1 LSDRWKN
8 YFDSHGAF
16 GTNWLTTAV
25 PHWSFHETLYGM
37 IQKHSPANARILGV
51 GSGPGWSEFY
61 LSALGYQVTGVDNE
75 PTLVDLANNRSKILG
90 VPANFE
96 TADAFDLSK
105 FHSKFDLA
113 FSCGVLEHFDREVT
127 VQLLQEQALCAKKV
141 LIQIP
146 AIYTKYTGEI
156 TDERIYSIN
165 QLAQI
170 VEDAGLKVVEKF
182 GYGDLTATRTHVLL
196 RRLLPRAIWRM
207 AQNMGYAY
215 SLAVI
220 GERPDH

>member
-1 LSDRWKN
+1 
-8 YFDSHGAF
+8 
-16 GTNWLTTAV
+16 
-25 PHWSFHETLYGM
+25 M
-37 IQKHSPANARILGV
+37 
-51 GSGPGWSEFY
+51 
-61 LSALGYQVTGVDNE
+61 
-75 PTLVDLANNRSKILG
+75 LG

-127 VQLLQEQALCAKKV
+127 VQLLQEQAFCAKKV

-165 QLAQI
+165 QLAKI